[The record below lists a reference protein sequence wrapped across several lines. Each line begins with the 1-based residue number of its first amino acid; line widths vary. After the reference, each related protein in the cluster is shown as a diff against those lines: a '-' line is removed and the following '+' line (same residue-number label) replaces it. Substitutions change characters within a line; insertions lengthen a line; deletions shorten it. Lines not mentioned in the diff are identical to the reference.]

1 MELGRV
7 GIWSGALRYGAP
19 GEAAEAAAELES
31 LGYSALWFPELPT
44 GDDLFDVA
52 GRLLDAT
59 RSVVVA
65 SGILNLW
72 IHEPSETAAG
82 FARLFERHP
91 HRFLLGIGASHAPI
105 VDRTEPG
112 RYRQP
117 LAAMAAYLDALDK
130 TDPPVPADA
139 RVLAALGPKMLRL
152 AAERSA
158 GAHPYLT
165 TPDHTRQAREVLGP
179 DRLLAPEQ
187 RVVLETDRAT
197 ARELGRAHLATYL
210 ALPNYSNNLR
220 RLGFSDDDLAGG
232 GSDRLVDTLV
242 AWGDEETIARRVHEH
257 HHAGA
262 DHVCIQAV
270 TAERDGF
277 PRDAWRRLAPA
288 LLQAG

>member
-7 GIWSGALRYGAP
+7 GVWSGALRYGAP
-19 GEAAEAAAELES
+19 AEAAEAAAELES

-44 GDDLFDVA
+44 GDDLFAVA

-117 LAAMAAYLDALDK
+117 LAAMTGYLDALDK
-130 TDPPVPADA
+130 ADPPVPADA

-152 AAERSA
+152 AAERAA

-165 TPDHTRQAREVLGP
+165 TPDHTRQAREILGA

-187 RVVLETDRAT
+187 RVGLETDRDS
-197 ARELGRAHLATYL
+197 ARTLGRQHLAT
-210 ALPNYSNNLR
+210 
-220 RLGFSDDDLAGG
+220 
-232 GSDRLVDTLV
+232 
-242 AWGDEETIARRVHEH
+242 
-257 HHAGA
+257 
-262 DHVCIQAV
+262 
-270 TAERDGF
+270 
-277 PRDAWRRLAPA
+277 
-288 LLQAG
+288 